1 MDFISFTAHQ
11 QQYAVR
17 IDETISTLVL
27 PQITAVPGTIEAV
40 RGMFSYLGELI
51 PVIDLSVMYF
61 HEFESSPEF
70 VIIVQGDRKY
80 GIMATS
86 INDIIRKDVPL
97 DVLFLSVH
105 DIENTVMHPSS
116 MQSNEA
122 HIELF

>member
-1 MDFISFTAHQ
+1 M
-11 QQYAVR
+11 
-17 IDETISTLVL
+17 
-27 PQITAVPGTIEAV
+27 AV

-61 HEFESSPEF
+61 DEFEPFPEY
-70 VIIVQGDRKY
+70 VIIVQGHKKY
-80 GIMATS
+80 GILSTS

-105 DIENTVMHPSS
+105 DIEHTIMNPSS